1 MNRKHPQKAVTE
13 PEIQAFAVFTSLLA
27 AVALKSNVSRQ
38 PSNSRGRKG
47 TPQGP
52 FRIQASH
59 RREVRDAIL
68 HHQRGWKGCSS
79 VSLRGVAAD
88 RREAVTAF
96 ELQPSQEKVFE
107 PHQLLRPGHI
117 VGRQM
122 ACDGSSVA

>member
-68 HHQRGWKGCSS
+68 HYQRGWKGSSS
-79 VSLRGVAAD
+79 VSLRRVEAD
-88 RREAVTAF
+88 RIEAVTPF
-96 ELQPSQEKVFE
+96 ELQPRQEKDFE
-107 PHQLLRPGHI
+107 PHQ
-117 VGRQM
+117 
-122 ACDGSSVA
+122 